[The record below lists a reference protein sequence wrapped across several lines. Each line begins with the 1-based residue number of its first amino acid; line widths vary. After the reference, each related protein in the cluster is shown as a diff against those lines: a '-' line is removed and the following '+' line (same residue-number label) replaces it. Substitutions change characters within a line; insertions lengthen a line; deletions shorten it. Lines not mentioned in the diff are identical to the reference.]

1 MALQKKKHK
10 NNDLAALTIG
20 YYKITISV
28 KGIFTYAHDDKKIS
42 YYISVSIFLAVYA
55 VFVSR
60 MKQNLR
66 FKSVEI
72 TFMSLLYAPHQ

>member
-28 KGIFTYAHDDKKIS
+28 KGIFTYAHVDKKIS
-42 YYISVSIFLAVYA
+42 YYIFVSIFLGMYA
-55 VFVSR
+55 VL
-60 MKQNLR
+60 LR
-66 FKSVEI
+66 SKEKHEF
-72 TFMSLLYAPHQ
+72 

>member
-28 KGIFTYAHDDKKIS
+28 KGIFTYAHVDKKIS
-42 YYISVSIFLAVYA
+42 YYIFVSIFLGMYA
-55 VFVSR
+55 VLLEVKKS
-60 MKQNLR
+60 MNSNTNKLR
-66 FKSVEI
+66 LVN
-72 TFMSLLYAPHQ
+72 

>member
-28 KGIFTYAHDDKKIS
+28 KGIFTYAHVDKKIS
-42 YYISVSIFLAVYA
+42 YIFVSIFLAMYA
-55 VFVSR
+55 V
-60 MKQNLR
+60 LL
-66 FKSVEI
+66 
-72 TFMSLLYAPHQ
+72 SLQK